1 MLLLKFS
8 TNQESN
14 SRDIVVVFVI
24 IMVADNIDVVV
35 VVDPRNLHL
44 KFGQNQVS
52 FIEFWSWMVVVYS
65 HFHINLLLGQVEL
78 EL

>member
-52 FIEFWSWMVVVYS
+52 FIEFRSWMVVVYS
-65 HFHINLLLGQVEL
+65 HFHIKLLLGQVEL